1 MHLLEA
7 IKMQTW
13 AGEKSEK
20 GRGTRNRRTR
30 TKNVSPAG
38 FVAEEICLQEVNYSC
53 LGFLKIIT
61 VFKKCTFMGTSLVV
75 HAPTAG
81 GLSFDPW
88 SGN

>member
-1 MHLLEA
+1 
-7 IKMQTW
+7 MQTW
-13 AGEKSEK
+13 AGEKDKK

-38 FVAEEICLQEVNYSC
+38 FYGYKEICLQRGQLLLSR
-53 LGFLKIIT
+53 FLKNNHSQ
-61 VFKKCTFMGTSLVV
+61 KCTFMGTSLVV

-81 GLSFDPW
+81 GLGFDPW